1 MDSNDSTT
9 TKGGKQGLTAE
20 EFVEKLKTALRRDG
34 DFPASAKVVNEL
46 RVLTSDPNSTANQI
60 TEIILREPSLGTR
73 VLSLVNSSYYRRAKP
88 VMTISQAVVQIGMK
102 PLAELCAGLI
112 LLQKFVPMARR
123 GGAFATCLQKTIV
136 TSLLS
141 SSLTD
146 ELVKTKGRDKS
157 TELGYLA
164 GSFSEMGSL
173 LLAFYFPEIYESAV
187 KRSETKNQDLGKSIK
202 ELTGLTPMELSV
214 EVVKA
219 AELPDFYKDI
229 LTRSQNPGNLT
240 VQGFAPE
247 EEKIN
252 KIAKSLYAASEIS
265 SVVLGS
271 NKKQDLDK
279 VIKKMQSDLG
289 IDAKIFDSAV
299 TELSSN
305 FNGHCATLELSL
317 PSLPGFMTTYKSGSS
332 VESAPELISTDAEA
346 EGEKESF
353 FSQFLEEIRQ
363 AVENQ
368 EPTASIVTTVM
379 ETLAWS
385 LKFDRVL
392 LLLVTEGKKKLL
404 GRMLLGSVEGF
415 DPKTFQRPLGKE
427 AGNYAPDSVAF
438 AEARP
443 VYLGDPIFKD
453 GWPLVAIPIGFGS
466 RAIGV
471 IYADRVSGTK
481 EINERERAA
490 IGMLAEL
497 LDRSVG
503 PRS

>member
-1 MDSNDSTT
+1 MES
-9 TKGGKQGLTAE
+9 KEGLTAE

-146 ELVKTKGRDKS
+146 SMVKTQGRDKS

-187 KRSETKNQDLGKSIK
+187 KRSQVKKQDLGKSIQ
-202 ELTGLTPMELSV
+202 ELTGLTPLELSI

-219 AELPDFYKDI
+219 AELPDFYKD
-229 LTRSQNPGNLT
+229 LLSRSKNPDNLS
-240 VQGFAPE
+240 GEGYSPE
-247 EEKIN
+247 EVRIN
-252 KIAKSLYAASEIS
+252 KMAKSLYAATEIS
-265 SVVLGS
+265 SVVLNS
-271 NKKQDLDK
+271 NKKEDLDR
-279 VIKKMQSDLG
+279 VIKKMQEKLG
-289 IDAKIFDSAV
+289 IDLKAFDSAV
-299 TELSSN
+299 LELSST
-305 FNGHCATLELSL
+305 FNGHCSTLELSL
-317 PSLPGFMTTYKSGSS
+317 PSLPGFMNTYKSGA
-332 VESAPELISTDAEA
+332 SAEEANDETQPPDKEA
-346 EGEKESF
+346 ETF
-353 FSQFLEEIRQ
+353 FSQFVDEIRE

-392 LLLVTEGKKKLL
+392 LLLVTEGRKKLM
-404 GRMLLGSVEGF
+404 GRMLLGTVEGF
-415 DPKTFQRPLGKE
+415 DPKTFERPLGKE
-427 AGNYAPDSVAF
+427 AGTYAPDSVAF
-438 AEARP
+438 DEARP
-443 VYLGDPIFKD
+443 VYLGDPIFD
-453 GWPLVAIPIGFGS
+453 SGWPLTAIPIGFGS

-471 IYADRVSGTK
+471 IYADRISGTQ
-481 EINERERAA
+481 ELSERERAA

-503 PRS
+503 PRA